1 MSLFGLFRR
10 KKYQRCGLPEW
21 HGQVFDIEDE
31 RIPLPIRVAV
41 ARDYQLGY
49 ELYFVNTDLG
59 GEWWLLDG
67 EEFIEAYWLPD

>member
-1 MSLFGLFRR
+1 MS
-10 KKYQRCGLPEW
+10 
-21 HGQVFDIEDE
+21 VF
-31 RIPLPIRVAV
+31 PLPIRVAV

-49 ELYFVNTDLG
+49 ELYFVNTEMG